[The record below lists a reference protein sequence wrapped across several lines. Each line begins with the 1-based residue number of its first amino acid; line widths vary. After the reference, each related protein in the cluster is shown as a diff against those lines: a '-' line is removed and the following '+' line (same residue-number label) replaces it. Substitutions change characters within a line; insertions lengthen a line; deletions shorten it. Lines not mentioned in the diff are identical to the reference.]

1 MLISNAA
8 IDRRSTV
15 FALMLIIIIVG
26 IYSYLVLPRESTP
39 DITIPVVLV
48 VTPYEG
54 VSSSDIESL
63 ITHPIERK
71 LKGLKDVEE
80 IRSVSAEGSSMITI
94 EFVPDI
100 DIDNALQRVRDKVDQ
115 AKGDL
120 PNDLENDPSILE
132 INLSEFPILM
142 VAISGH
148 ADETV
153 LKKVG
158 EELEDRIEEISGVLD
173 VVLTGGRERQIRVE
187 FDPDRLYAYRIS
199 LAEVIRSIQQ
209 ENVNIP
215 GGSIDIGQGKYLLRI
230 PGEFT
235 DPAEIDN
242 LVLTERNGR
251 VIYFKDVARIVD
263 AYEDRSSMARLNG
276 AQSVSLAIKKRTGA
290 NIIEVADQVFA
301 LLEQAEP
308 QVPPGIDLAV
318 TFNQSKDIRR
328 MVSELE
334 NNIITGLILVV
345 SVLFLFLG
353 LRNSFFVA
361 LAIPFS
367 MLLSFAVLQ
376 LMGITLNMV
385 VLFSLILALGMLVDN
400 AIVIVENV
408 YRHMQEGASSIQAA
422 KKAVAE
428 VGWPVISSTLTT
440 LCAFFPMTFWPG
452 IMGEFMKYLPQTLIV
467 TLTASLFVALVI
479 NPTICGHFMS
489 LDKKQKPVEGKPSR
503 IIELYRRTL
512 EFALAHRLLVVCSS
526 FVLLFGIIGT
536 YSVLGHGV
544 ELFPDI
550 EPNRAFV
557 EIKAPEGTSLDASN
571 QLALR
576 VEEIARPEQDIRFAI
591 SEVGTSSSDQGG
603 GGDSVQS
610 NLSKISLDFLERDER
625 KDDARTVLDRIRSA
639 VAFFPGAEFKVEKQE
654 EGPPTGPPVSVEIS
668 GEKIQVLERVVAQ
681 ARELIKDVPG
691 LVDLKDDFAKAK
703 PEIRID
709 VDREKASLLKLS
721 TAEISEMVKAA
732 ISGTKLGVYREG
744 EDEYDIVARLPEQRR
759 TSVADIENLLIPA
772 QDGSPV
778 PLSTVADIKLSTGF
792 GSIRHIDQK
801 RVVTV
806 TADTFGR
813 NSNEVLLEVQQRLT
827 ALELPSG
834 YQVGYS
840 GEQEEQQK
848 ASAFLSKA
856 FVGAILLIMLVLITQ
871 FNSLLQTLIV
881 MTSVLLSLTGVFL
894 GLMLTATPFGIIM
907 TGIGVISLAG
917 VVVNNAIVLIDYINQ
932 LVKEGMELNAA
943 LIRAGIVRFRPVLLT
958 AATTILGLL
967 PMAVGISF
975 DFKTLAWEIGGES
988 ADWWGPMAVAVIFG
1002 LAFATLLTL
1011 VVVPVLYSL
1020 AESARG
1026 FSWQEKRGKF
1036 SLTSLGNSVRNS
1048 ISFWGIAKR

>member
-15 FALMLIIIIVG
+15 FALMLIILIVG
-26 IYSYLVLPRESTP
+26 IYSYIVLPRESTP

-54 VSSSDIESL
+54 VTSGDIENL

-94 EFVPDI
+94 EFVPDV
-100 DIDNALQRVRDKVDQ
+100 DIDNALQWVRDKVDQ

-120 PNDLENDPSILE
+120 PKDLEDDPSILE

-142 VAISGH
+142 VAISGQT
-148 ADETV
+148 DETV

-158 EELEDRIEEISGVLD
+158 EEIEDRIEQISGVLD
-173 VVLTGGRERQIRVE
+173 VVITGGREREILVE

-199 LAEVIRSIQQ
+199 LSEVVRAIQR

-242 LVLTERNGR
+242 LVLTERDGR
-251 VIYFKDVARIVD
+251 IVYFKDVAKIVD
-263 AYEDRSSMARLNG
+263 SYEDRTSRARMNG
-276 AQSVSLAIKKRTGA
+276 KQSVSLAIKKRTGA
-290 NIIEVADQVFA
+290 NIIEVADRVFA
-301 LLEQAEP
+301 LLKFAEAEL
-308 QVPPGIDLAV
+308 PPGIELSV
-318 TFNQSKDIRR
+318 TMNQSKDIRN

-345 SVLFLFLG
+345 VVLFMFLG
-353 LRNSFFVA
+353 FRNSFFVA

-376 LMGITLNMV
+376 LLGITLNMV
-385 VLFSLILALGMLVDN
+385 VLFSLMLALGMLVDN
-400 AIVIVENV
+400 AIVIVENI
-408 YRHMQEGASSIQAA
+408 YRHMQEGKTAVEAA
-422 KKAVAE
+422 KTAASE
-428 VGWPVISSTLTT
+428 VGWPVISSTVTT

-452 IMGEFMKYLPQTLIV
+452 IMGEFMKYLPLTLII

-479 NPTICGHFMS
+479 NPTLCGHFMS
-489 LDKKQKPVEGKPSR
+489 LSKKAELKERKPTQ
-503 IIELYRRTL
+503 IIHFYSQILQ
-512 EFALAHRLLVVCSS
+512 FALKRRLLVVLSS
-526 FVLLFGIIGT
+526 FVLLAGIIVA
-536 YSVLGHGV
+536 YAILGHGV

-550 EPNRAFV
+550 EPNRAFI
-557 EIKAPEGTSLDASN
+557 EIKAPEGTNLAASDE
-571 QLALR
+571 LAR
-576 VEEIARPEQDIRFAI
+576 HVESFVTREQDIRFMI

-603 GGDSVQS
+603 GSSVQS
-610 NLSKISLDFLERDER
+610 NLSRITLDFLEREDR
-625 KDDARTVLDRIRSA
+625 QDDARDVLDRLRTA
-639 VAFFPGAEFKVEKQE
+639 VGPLAGAEFKVEKQE
-654 EGPPTGPPVSVEIS
+654 EGPPTGPPVNIEIS
-668 GEKIQVLERVVAQ
+668 GEKIQVLDRLVTAVKQ
-681 ARELIKDVPG
+681 LIKDVPG
-691 LVDLKDDFAKAK
+691 LVDLKDDFSKAK

-744 EDEYDIVARLPEQRR
+744 EDEYDIIARMPESRR
-759 TSVADIENLLIPA
+759 TSVADIGNLLIPA
-772 QDGSPV
+772 IDGSPV
-778 PLSTVADIKLSTGF
+778 PLSTVAEISLAAGF

-801 RVVTV
+801 RVVTIS
-806 TADTFGR
+806 AETFGR
-813 NSNEVLLEVQQRLT
+813 NSNEVLQEVQQRLST
-827 ALELPSG
+827 LDLPSG
-834 YQVGYS
+834 YLIHYS

-848 ASAFLSKA
+848 ASIFLSKA
-856 FVGAILLIMLVLITQ
+856 FIAAILLIMLVLITQ

-894 GLMLTATPFGIIM
+894 GLMITVTPFGIIM

-932 LVKEGMELNAA
+932 LVREGMELNAA
-943 LIRAGIVRFRPVLLT
+943 LIRAGTVRFRPVMLT
-958 AATTILGLL
+958 AVTTILGLL
-967 PMAVGISF
+967 PMAIGVSF
-975 DFKTLAWEIGGES
+975 DFKTFTWEIGGES

-1026 FSWQEKRGKF
+1026 KF
-1036 SLTSLGNSVRNS
+1036 WRVKEG
-1048 ISFWGIAKR
+1048 

>member
-1 MLISNAA
+1 MLISNVA

-15 FALMLIIIIVG
+15 FALMLIILIVG
-26 IYSYLVLPRESTP
+26 IFSYISLPRESTP
-39 DITIPVVLV
+39 DITIPVILV

-94 EFVPDI
+94 EFNPDV
-100 DIDNALQRVRDKVDQ
+100 DIDNAMQWVRDKVDQ

-120 PNDLENDPSILE
+120 PTDLENDPSILE

-142 VAISGH
+142 VSVSGPF
-148 ADETV
+148 DENI

-158 EELEDRIEEISGVLD
+158 EELEDRIEQVSGVLD
-173 VVLTGGRERQIRVE
+173 VIISGGREREIRVE
-187 FDPDRLYAYRIS
+187 FDPDRLFAYRIS
-199 LAEVIRSIQQ
+199 LSEVIRAIKQ

-215 GGSIDIGQGKYLLRI
+215 GGSIDIGEGKYLLRI

-242 LVLTERNGR
+242 LVLTERDGR
-251 VIYFKDVARIVD
+251 IIYFKDVARIVD
-263 AYEDRSSMARLNG
+263 SYEDRISYARVNNK
-276 AQSVSLAIKKRTGA
+276 QSVTLAIKKRTGA

-301 LLEQAEP
+301 LLQIAEQ
-308 QVPPGIDLAV
+308 QIPPGIEMSV
-318 TFNQSKDIRR
+318 TLNQSKDIRR
-328 MVSELE
+328 LVSELE

-345 SVLFLFLG
+345 TVLFLFLG
-353 LRNSFFVA
+353 TRNSFFVA

-367 MLLSFAVLQ
+367 MLLSFSVLQ
-376 LMGITLNMV
+376 LLGITLNMV

-400 AIVIVENV
+400 AIVIVENI
-408 YRHMQEGASSIQAA
+408 YRHMQEGLSGVAAA
-422 KKAVAE
+422 KAAAVE
-428 VGWPVISSTLTT
+428 VGWPIISSTLTT

-452 IMGEFMKYLPQTLIV
+452 IMGEFMKYLPLTLIV

-479 NPTICGHFMS
+479 NPTLCGHFMS
-489 LDKKQKPVEGKPSR
+489 LGKNTEQAEREPAK
-503 IIELYRRTL
+503 IIQFYSNCLIY
-512 EFALAHRLLVVCSS
+512 ALKNRLLVVFASV
-526 FVLLFGIIGT
+526 FLLIAIIAAYGF
-536 YSVLGHGV
+536 LGHGV

-550 EPNRAFV
+550 EPNRAIV
-557 EIKAPEGTSLDASN
+557 EIKAPEGTSLAASN
-571 QLALR
+571 ELALR
-576 VEEIARPEQDIRFAI
+576 VEGFSVVEPDIRYVVT
-591 SEVGTSSSDQGG
+591 EVGSSSSSEG
-603 GGDSVQS
+603 GGDSVQA
-610 NLSKISLDFLERDER
+610 NMTKVTLDFLDREDRKYDSRD
-625 KDDARTVLDRIRSA
+625 VLDRIRNQVGPLA
-639 VAFFPGAEFKVEKQE
+639 GAEFKVEKQE

-668 GEKIQVLERVVAQ
+668 GEEIQILDRLVAQ

-691 LVDLKDDFAKAK
+691 LVDLKDDFSKAK
-703 PEIRID
+703 PEIRVD
-709 VDREKASLLKLS
+709 VDREKASLLQLS

-744 EDEYDIVARLPEQRR
+744 EDEFDIIARMPENRR
-759 TSVADIENLLIPA
+759 TSVADIENLLVPA
-772 QDGSPV
+772 IDGSPV
-778 PLSTVADIKLSTGF
+778 PLSTIADIKLSTGF

-801 RVVTV
+801 RVVTIS
-806 TADTFGR
+806 ADTFGR
-813 NSNEVLLEVQQRLT
+813 NSNEVLAEVQEKL
-827 ALELPSG
+827 AGLDLPSG
-834 YQVGYS
+834 YMINYS

-848 ASAFLSKA
+848 ATVFLSKA
-856 FVGAILLIMLVLITQ
+856 FVSAILLIMLVLITQ
-871 FNSLLQTLIV
+871 FNSVLQTLIV

-894 GLMLTATPFGIIM
+894 GLMITATPFGIIM

-943 LIRAGIVRFRPVLLT
+943 LIRAGTVRFRPVLLT
-958 AATTILGLL
+958 AVTTILGLL
-967 PMAVGISF
+967 PMAIGVSF
-975 DFKTLAWEIGGES
+975 DFKTFTWEIGGES

-1026 FSWQEKRGKF
+1026 KF
-1036 SLTSLGNSVRNS
+1036 WRTKNG
-1048 ISFWGIAKR
+1048 

>member
-15 FALMLIIIIVG
+15 FALMLIILITG
-26 IYSYLVLPRESTP
+26 IYSYIVLPRESTP

-54 VSSSDIESL
+54 VSSGDIESL
-63 ITHPIERK
+63 VTHPIERK

-120 PNDLENDPSILE
+120 PDDLENDPSILE

-142 VAISGH
+142 VAISGE

-158 EELEDRIEEISGVLD
+158 EELEDRIEELSGVLD

-199 LAEVIRSIQQ
+199 LNEVIRAIQQ

-235 DPAEIDN
+235 DPDEIDY
-242 LVLTERNGR
+242 LVLAERDGR
-251 VIYFKDVARIVD
+251 MIYFKDVAQVVD
-263 AYEDRSSMARLNG
+263 AFEDRTSRARLNRV
-276 AQSVSLAIKKRTGA
+276 QSVSLAIKKRTGA

-301 LLEQAEP
+301 LLRIADH
-308 QVPPGIDLAV
+308 QVPPGISLAV

-334 NNIITGLILVV
+334 NTIISGLILVV

-367 MLLSFAVLQ
+367 MLLSFAVLE
-376 LMGITLNMV
+376 LLGVTLNMV

-408 YRHMQEGASSIQAA
+408 YRHMQEGNSGTEAA
-422 KKAVAE
+422 KDAVRE
-428 VGWPVISSTLTT
+428 VGWPVISSTVTT

-479 NPTICGHFMS
+479 NPTVCGHFMA
-489 LDKKQKPVEGKPSR
+489 LGKPADPAEWQPAK
-503 IIELYRRTL
+503 IIRLYGRTL
-512 EFALAHRLLVVCSS
+512 EFALAHRLLVVFAS
-526 FVLLFGIIGT
+526 FVLLFGIIAAYT
-536 YSVLGHGV
+536 VLGHGV

-557 EIKAPEGTSLDASN
+557 EIKAPEGTSLEASN
-571 QLALR
+571 QLALNA
-576 VEEIARPEQDIRFAI
+576 EEIAGEEKDIRYVI
-591 SEVGTSSSDQGG
+591 SEVGTSGSDQGG

-610 NLSKISLDFLERDER
+610 NLSKISLDFLERHER
-625 KDDARTVLDRIRSA
+625 QDDSRAVLDRIRSA
-639 VAFFPGAEFKVEKQE
+639 LAPFAGAEFKVEKQE

-668 GEKIQVLERVVAQ
+668 GEDIQVLDRLVSRAK
-681 ARELIKDVPG
+681 ELIKEVPG

-703 PEIRID
+703 PEIRVD
-709 VDREKASLLKLS
+709 VDRQKASLLKLS

-744 EDEYDIVARLPEQRR
+744 EDEYDIVARLPQQRR
-759 TSVADIENLLIPA
+759 TSLADIENLLIPA
-772 QDGSPV
+772 LDGSPV
-778 PLSTVADIKLSTGF
+778 PLSTVARVRLSAGF

-801 RVVTV
+801 RVVSI

-813 NSNEVLLEVQQRLT
+813 NSNEVLLEVQQRLA
-827 ALELPSG
+827 ALKLPSG
-834 YQVGYS
+834 YLVNYS

-848 ASAFLSKA
+848 ASVFLSKA

-871 FNSLLQTLIV
+871 FNSVLQTLIV
-881 MTSVLLSLTGVFL
+881 MTSVILSLTGVFL
-894 GLMLTATPFGIIM
+894 GLMITVTPFGIIM

-943 LIRAGIVRFRPVLLT
+943 LIRAGTVRFRPVLLT

-967 PMAVGISF
+967 PMAIGISF
-975 DFKTLAWEIGGES
+975 DFKTFSWEVGGES

-1011 VVVPVLYSL
+1011 IVVPVLYSL

-1026 FSWQEKRGKF
+1026 C
-1036 SLTSLGNSVRNS
+1036 
-1048 ISFWGIAKR
+1048 FWRAKKG

>member
-15 FALMLIIIIVG
+15 FALMLIILIVG
-26 IYSYLVLPRESTP
+26 IYSYIVLPRESTP

-54 VSSSDIESL
+54 VTSGDIENL

-94 EFVPDI
+94 EFVPDV
-100 DIDNALQRVRDKVDQ
+100 DIDNALQWVRDKVDQ

-120 PNDLENDPSILE
+120 PKDLEDDPSILE

-142 VAISGH
+142 VAISGQT
-148 ADETV
+148 DETV

-158 EELEDRIEEISGVLD
+158 EEIEDRIEQISGVLD
-173 VVLTGGRERQIRVE
+173 VVITGGREREILVE

-199 LAEVIRSIQQ
+199 LSEVVRAIQR

-242 LVLTERNGR
+242 LVLTERDGR
-251 VIYFKDVARIVD
+251 IVYFKDVAKIVD
-263 AYEDRSSMARLNG
+263 SYEDRTSRARMNG
-276 AQSVSLAIKKRTGA
+276 KQSVSLAIKKRTGA
-290 NIIEVADQVFA
+290 NIIEVADRVFA
-301 LLEQAEP
+301 LLKFAEAEL
-308 QVPPGIDLAV
+308 PPGIELSV
-318 TFNQSKDIRR
+318 TMNQSKDIRN

-345 SVLFLFLG
+345 VVLFMFLG
-353 LRNSFFVA
+353 FRNSFFVA

-376 LMGITLNMV
+376 LLGITLNMV
-385 VLFSLILALGMLVDN
+385 VLFSLMLALGMLVDN
-400 AIVIVENV
+400 AIVIVENI
-408 YRHMQEGASSIQAA
+408 YRHMQEGKTAVEAA
-422 KKAVAE
+422 KTAASE
-428 VGWPVISSTLTT
+428 VGWPVISSTVTT

-452 IMGEFMKYLPQTLIV
+452 IMGEFMKYLPLTLII

-479 NPTICGHFMS
+479 NPTLCGHFMS
-489 LDKKQKPVEGKPSR
+489 LSKKAELKERKPTQ
-503 IIELYRRTL
+503 IIHFYSQILQ
-512 EFALAHRLLVVCSS
+512 FALKRRLLVVLSS
-526 FVLLFGIIGT
+526 FVLLAGIIVA
-536 YSVLGHGV
+536 YAILGHGV

-550 EPNRAFV
+550 EPNRAFI
-557 EIKAPEGTSLDASN
+557 EIKAPEGTNLAASDE
-571 QLALR
+571 LAR
-576 VEEIARPEQDIRFAI
+576 HVESFVTREQDIRFMI

-603 GGDSVQS
+603 GSSVQS
-610 NLSKISLDFLERDER
+610 NLSRITLDFLEREDR
-625 KDDARTVLDRIRSA
+625 QDDSRDVLDRLRTA
-639 VAFFPGAEFKVEKQE
+639 VGPLAGAEFKVEKQE
-654 EGPPTGPPVSVEIS
+654 EGPPTGPPVNIEIS
-668 GEKIQVLERVVAQ
+668 GEEIQVLDRLVTAAKQ
-681 ARELIKDVPG
+681 LIKDVPG
-691 LVDLKDDFAKAK
+691 LVDLKDDFSKAK

-744 EDEYDIVARLPEQRR
+744 EDEYDIIARMPESRR
-759 TSVADIENLLIPA
+759 TSVADIGNLLIPA
-772 QDGSPV
+772 IDGSPV
-778 PLSTVADIKLSTGF
+778 PLSTVAEISLAAGF

-801 RVVTV
+801 RVVTIS
-806 TADTFGR
+806 AETFGR
-813 NSNEVLLEVQQRLT
+813 NSNEVLQEVQQRLST
-827 ALELPSG
+827 LDLPSG
-834 YQVGYS
+834 CLIHYS

-848 ASAFLSKA
+848 ASIFLSKA
-856 FVGAILLIMLVLITQ
+856 FIAAILLIMLVLITQ

-894 GLMLTATPFGIIM
+894 GLMITVTPFGIIM

-932 LVKEGMELNAA
+932 LVREGMELNAA
-943 LIRAGIVRFRPVLLT
+943 LIRAGTVRFRPVMLT
-958 AATTILGLL
+958 AVTTILGLL
-967 PMAVGISF
+967 PMAIGVSF
-975 DFKTLAWEIGGES
+975 DFKTFTWEIGGES

-1026 FSWQEKRGKF
+1026 KF
-1036 SLTSLGNSVRNS
+1036 WRVKEG
-1048 ISFWGIAKR
+1048 

>member
-15 FALMLIIIIVG
+15 FALMLIILIAG
-26 IYSYLVLPRESTP
+26 IYSYIVLPRESTP
-39 DITIPVVLV
+39 DITVPYILV

-54 VSSSDIESL
+54 VTPDDIESL
-63 ITHPIERK
+63 ITYPIERK
-71 LKGLKDVEE
+71 LKGLKDVEK

-94 EFVPDI
+94 EFLPDVN
-100 DIDNALQRVRDKVDQ
+100 IDNALQWVRDKVDQ

-120 PNDLENDPSILE
+120 PNDLENDPSVLE

-142 VAISGH
+142 IAVSGDV
-148 ADETV
+148 DETV
-153 LKKVG
+153 LKQVG
-158 EELEDRIEEISGVLD
+158 EKLEDRIEEISGVLD

-187 FDPDRLYAYRIS
+187 FDPDRLYAYHIS
-199 LAEVIRSIQQ
+199 LSEIVRAIRQ

-215 GGSIDIGQGKYLLRI
+215 GGSIDIGQGKYLLRV
-230 PGEFT
+230 PGEFSNP
-235 DPAEIDN
+235 DEIDN
-242 LVLTERNGR
+242 LVLTERDGK

-263 AYEDRSSMARLNG
+263 SFEDRTSYARLNG
-276 AQSVSLAIKKRTGA
+276 SQSVSLAIKKRSGA
-290 NIIEVADQVFA
+290 NIIEVADRVFA
-301 LLEQAEP
+301 LLNSAEEL
-308 QVPPGIDLAV
+308 VPDGIHLSV

-334 NNIITGLILVV
+334 NNIISGLILVV
-345 SVLFLFLG
+345 LVLFMFLG
-353 LRNSFFVA
+353 FRNSIFVA
-361 LAIPFS
+361 IAIPFS
-367 MLLSFAVLQ
+367 MLLSFSVLQ
-376 LMGITLNMV
+376 LLGITLNMV

-400 AIVIVENV
+400 AIVIVENI
-408 YRHMQEGASSIQAA
+408 YRHMQEGFSAIEAS
-422 KKAVAE
+422 KKAVSE
-428 VGWPVISSTLTT
+428 VGWPVISSTVTT

-452 IMGEFMKYLPQTLIV
+452 IMGEFMKFLPLTLII
-467 TLTASLFVALVI
+467 TLSASLFVALVI
-479 NPTICGHFMS
+479 NPTVCGHMMTLS
-489 LDKKQKPVEGKPSR
+489 KKKYTSERPPSQV
-503 IIELYRRTL
+503 IKWYGAIL
-512 EFALAHRLLVVCSS
+512 EYALKHRLLVVLAS
-526 FVLLFGIIGT
+526 FVLLLGIGAA
-536 YSVLGHGV
+536 YAVLGHGI

-550 EPNRAFV
+550 EPNLAFV
-557 EIKAPEGTSLDASN
+557 EIKAPEGANLAASN
-571 QLALR
+571 ALSQQ
-576 VEEIARPEQDIRFAI
+576 VEAIAAKETDIRHVVA
-591 SEVGTSSSDQGG
+591 EVGVSGSDRGG
-603 GGDSVQS
+603 GGVQS
-610 NLSKISLDFLERDER
+610 NLTKISLDFKDRENRQNDSRDVLERI
-625 KDDARTVLDRIRSA
+625 RTA
-639 VAFFPGAEFKVEKQE
+639 VIPISGAEFKVEKQK

-668 GEKIQVLERVVAQ
+668 GDKIAVLDRLVEETRQ
-681 ARELIKDVPG
+681 RIKDVAG
-691 LVDLKDDFAKAK
+691 LVDLKDDFSKAK

-744 EDEYDIVARLPEQRR
+744 EDEYDIVARMPEDRR
-759 TSVADIENLLIPA
+759 TSVADIKNLLIPA
-772 QDGSPV
+772 NDGSPV
-778 PLSTVADIKLSTGF
+778 PLSSIAKVELGVGY

-806 TADTFGR
+806 SANTFGR
-813 NSNEVLLEVQQRLT
+813 NSNAVLQEVQSRLSSMH
-827 ALELPSG
+827 LPAG
-834 YQVGYS
+834 YQINYS

-848 ASAFLSKA
+848 AAAFLSKA

-894 GLMLTATPFGIIM
+894 GLMITSTSFGIIM

-932 LVKEGMELNAA
+932 LIAEGMELNAA
-943 LIRAGIVRFRPVLLT
+943 LIRAGTVRFRPVLLT

-967 PMAVGISF
+967 PMAIGVSF
-975 DFKTLAWEIGGES
+975 DFKTFSWVIGGES

-1020 AESARG
+1020 AESARRR
-1026 FSWQEKRGKF
+1026 FWKTRARG
-1036 SLTSLGNSVRNS
+1036 
-1048 ISFWGIAKR
+1048 

>member
-1 MLISNAA
+1 MLISDAS

-15 FALMLIIIIVG
+15 FAVMLIILITG

-63 ITHPIERK
+63 ITRPIERK
-71 LKGLKDVEE
+71 LKGLKDVEKM
-80 IRSVSAEGSSMITI
+80 RSVSAEGSSMITI
-94 EFVPDI
+94 EFIPDV
-100 DIDNALQRVRDKVDQ
+100 DIDNALQWVRDKVDQ

-120 PNDLENDPSILE
+120 PKDLENDPSILE
-132 INLSEFPILM
+132 INISEFPVLM
-142 VAISGH
+142 VSVSGPV
-148 ADETV
+148 DETV

-158 EELEDRIEEISGVLD
+158 EELEDRIEQINGVLD
-173 VVLTGGRERQIRVE
+173 VVLTGGREREIRVE
-187 FDPDRLYAYRIS
+187 FDPDRLFAYRIS
-199 LAEVIRSIQQ
+199 LSEVIRAIQQ

-230 PGEFT
+230 PGEFSS
-235 DPAEIDN
+235 PEQIDN
-242 LVLTERNGR
+242 LVLTERDGR
-251 VIYFKDVARIVD
+251 IIYFKDVARIVD
-263 AYEDRSSMARLNG
+263 AFEDRVSMARLNG
-276 AQSVSLAIKKRTGA
+276 KKSVTLAIKKRTGA

-301 LLEQAEP
+301 FLSAAENE
-308 QVPPGIDLAV
+308 VPAGVELSV
-318 TFNQSKDIRR
+318 TLNQSKDIRR

-334 NNIITGLILVV
+334 NNIISGLILVV

-353 LRNSFFVA
+353 LRNSVFVA

-376 LMGITLNMV
+376 LLGITLNMV

-400 AIVIVENV
+400 AIVIVENI
-408 YRHMQEGASSIQAA
+408 YRHMQEGKSAIQAA
-422 KKAVAE
+422 KVATDE
-428 VGWPVISSTLTT
+428 VAWPVISSTLTT

-452 IMGEFMKYLPQTLIV
+452 IMGEFMKYLPITLIV

-479 NPTICGHFMS
+479 NPTLCGHFMS
-489 LDKKQKPVEGKPSR
+489 LGKNAGLAEREPAKIIRFYQKM
-503 IIELYRRTL
+503 L
-512 EFALAHRLLVVCSS
+512 EFALRHRLLVILAS
-526 FVLLFGIIGT
+526 FFLLIGIIAT
-536 YSVLGHGV
+536 YAVLGHGV

-557 EIKAPEGTSLDASN
+557 EIKAPEGTNLEASN
-571 QLALR
+571 ELAGQ
-576 VEEIARPEQDIRFAI
+576 VETFAAGEGDIRFVI
-591 SEVGTSSSDQGG
+591 SEVGTSGNSEGG
-603 GGDSVQS
+603 GESVQS
-610 NLSKISLDFLERDER
+610 NLSRISLDFVERHDRHEDSR
-625 KDDARTVLDRIRSA
+625 LVLDRLRAA
-639 VAFFPGAEFKVEKQE
+639 VAPIAGAEFKVEKQE

-668 GEKIQVLERVVAQ
+668 GENIHVLE
-681 ARELIKDVPG
+681 ELVTAAKQKIKDVNG

-703 PEIRID
+703 PEIRIT
-709 VDREKASLLKLS
+709 VDREKASLLNLS

-744 EDEYDIVARLPEQRR
+744 ADEYDIIARMPEYRR
-759 TSVADIENLLIPA
+759 KSISDIRNLLIPSL
-772 QDGSPV
+772 DGSPV
-778 PLSTVADIKLSTGF
+778 PLSTIADIKISTGF
-792 GSIRHIDQK
+792 GSIRHIDQN

-813 NSNEVLLEVQQRLT
+813 NSNEVLQEVQQRLAT
-827 ALELPSG
+827 LKLPSG
-834 YQVGYS
+834 YRVYYS

-848 ASAFLSKA
+848 AENFLAKA
-856 FVGAILLIMLVLITQ
+856 FIGAILLIMLVLITQ
-871 FNSLLQTLIV
+871 FNSVLQTVIV

-894 GLMLTATPFGIIM
+894 GLMITVTPFGIIM

-932 LVKEGMELNAA
+932 LVREGMELNSA
-943 LIRAGIVRFRPVLLT
+943 LVRAGVVRFRPVLLT
-958 AATTILGLL
+958 AGTTILGLL
-967 PMAVGISF
+967 PMAVGVSF
-975 DFKTLAWEIGGES
+975 DFKSFAWEIGGES

-1002 LAFATLLTL
+1002 LTFATLLTL

-1020 AESARG
+1020 CESM
-1026 FSWQEKRGKF
+1026 RGKF
-1036 SLTSLGNSVRNS
+1036 WARKSG
-1048 ISFWGIAKR
+1048 

>member
-1 MLISNAA
+1 MLLSNAA

-15 FALMLIIIIVG
+15 FAIMLIILIAG

-54 VSSSDIESL
+54 VTSGDIESL
-63 ITHPIERK
+63 ITHPLERK
-71 LKGLKDVEE
+71 LKGLKDVEKMS
-80 IRSVSAEGSSMITI
+80 SVSAEGSSMITI
-94 EFVPDI
+94 EFIPDV
-100 DIDNALQRVRDKVDQ
+100 DIENALQWVRDKVDQ

-132 INLSEFPILM
+132 INISEFPILM
-142 VAISGH
+142 VSVAGH

-153 LKKVG
+153 LKLVG
-158 EELEDRIEEISGVLD
+158 EELEDRIEQISGVLD
-173 VVLTGGRERQIRVE
+173 VVISGGREREIRVE
-187 FDPDRLYAYRIS
+187 FDPDRLFAYRIS
-199 LAEVIRSIQQ
+199 LSEVMRAINQ

-215 GGSIDIGQGKYLLRI
+215 GGSIDIGRGKYLLRV

-242 LVLTERNGR
+242 LVLTARDGK
-251 VIYFKDVARIVD
+251 VIYFKDVAEIAD
-263 AYEDRSSMARLNG
+263 TFEDRVSYARLNG
-276 AQSVSLAIKKRTGA
+276 SQSVSLSIKKRTGA

-301 LLEQAEP
+301 LLQSAQTEL
-308 QVPPGIDLAV
+308 PPGIELSV
-318 TFNQSKDIRR
+318 TLNQSKDIRR
-328 MVSELE
+328 MVMELE

-345 SVLFLFLG
+345 LVLFMFLG

-367 MLLSFAVLQ
+367 MLISFSVLNI
-376 LMGITLNMV
+376 LGITLNMV

-408 YRHMQEGASSIQAA
+408 YRHMQEGKPGITAA
-422 KKAVAE
+422 KIAAAE

-452 IMGEFMKYLPQTLIV
+452 IMGEFMKYLPLTLIV
-467 TLTASLFVALVI
+467 TLSASLFVALVI
-479 NPTICGHFMS
+479 NPTLCGHFMKLGTRTRRS
-489 LDKKQKPVEGKPSR
+489 DDKSTLILQ
-503 IIELYRRTL
+503 LYRRTL
-512 EFALAHRLLVVCSS
+512 EYALQHRLLVVFIS
-526 FVLLFGIIGT
+526 FLLLTGIVGA
-536 YSVLGHGV
+536 YGVFGHGI

-557 EIKAPEGTSLDASN
+557 EIKAPEGTNLDASN
-571 QLALR
+571 DLALLT
-576 VEEIARPEQDIRFAI
+576 EQFAAQETDIRYVI
-591 SEVGTSSSDQGG
+591 SEVGTSGSDQGG
-603 GGDSVQS
+603 GESVQS
-610 NLSKISLDFLERDER
+610 NLSRISLDFVDRDDRQEDSR
-625 KDDARTVLDRIRSA
+625 NVLARLRNAISPLA
-639 VAFFPGAEFKVEKQE
+639 GAEFKVEKQE

-668 GEKIQVLERVVAQ
+668 GEDILILERLVADAKQ
-681 ARELIKDVPG
+681 LIKDVPG
-691 LVDLKDDFAKAK
+691 LVDLKDDFSKAK

-709 VDREKASLLKLS
+709 VDREKASLLSLS

-744 EDEYDIVARLPEQRR
+744 EDEYDIVARMPEYRR
-759 TSVADIENLLIPA
+759 GSIADIENLLVPA
-772 QDGSPV
+772 IDGSPV
-778 PLSTVADIKLSTGF
+778 PLSTISEIRLGTGF

-801 RVVTV
+801 RVVTM

-813 NSNEVLLEVQQRLT
+813 NSNEVLLEVQQKL
-827 ALELPSG
+827 AGMELPGG
-834 YQVGYS
+834 YLINYS

-848 ASAFLSKA
+848 ATAFLSKA

-871 FNSLLQTLIV
+871 FNSFLQTLIV
-881 MTSVLLSLTGVFL
+881 MTSVILSLTGVFL
-894 GLMLTATPFGIIM
+894 GLMITVMPFGIIM

-932 LVKEGMELNAA
+932 LVKEGLEVNTA
-943 LIRAGIVRFRPVLLT
+943 LVRAGVIRFRPVLLT

-967 PMAVGISF
+967 PMAIGVSYNF
-975 DFKTLAWEIGGES
+975 RTLNWEIGGES

-1020 AESARG
+1020 ADSLRNRLQQGARNQSG
-1026 FSWQEKRGKF
+1026 
-1036 SLTSLGNSVRNS
+1036 
-1048 ISFWGIAKR
+1048 

>member
-15 FALMLIIIIVG
+15 FALMLIILIVG
-26 IYSYLVLPRESTP
+26 IYSYIVLPRESTP

-54 VSSSDIESL
+54 VTSGDIENL

-94 EFVPDI
+94 EFVPDV
-100 DIDNALQRVRDKVDQ
+100 DIDNALQWVRDKVDQ

-120 PNDLENDPSILE
+120 PKDLEDDPSILE

-142 VAISGH
+142 VAISGQT
-148 ADETV
+148 DETV

-158 EELEDRIEEISGVLD
+158 EEIEDRIEQISGVLD
-173 VVLTGGRERQIRVE
+173 VVITGGREREILVE

-199 LAEVIRSIQQ
+199 LSEVVRAIQR

-242 LVLTERNGR
+242 LVLTERDGR
-251 VIYFKDVARIVD
+251 VVYFKDVAKIVD
-263 AYEDRSSMARLNG
+263 SYEDRTSRARMNG
-276 AQSVSLAIKKRTGA
+276 KQSVSLAIKKRTGA
-290 NIIEVADQVFA
+290 NIIEVADRVFA
-301 LLEQAEP
+301 LLKFAEAEL
-308 QVPPGIDLAV
+308 PPGIELSV
-318 TFNQSKDIRR
+318 TMNQSKDIRR

-345 SVLFLFLG
+345 VVLFMFLG
-353 LRNSFFVA
+353 FRNSFFVA

-376 LMGITLNMV
+376 LLGITLNMV
-385 VLFSLILALGMLVDN
+385 VLFSLMLALGMLVDN
-400 AIVIVENV
+400 AIVIVENI
-408 YRHMQEGASSIQAA
+408 YRHMQEGKTAVEAA
-422 KKAVAE
+422 KTAASE
-428 VGWPVISSTLTT
+428 VGWPVISSTVTT

-452 IMGEFMKYLPQTLIV
+452 IMGEFMKYLPLTLII

-479 NPTICGHFMS
+479 NPTLCGHFMS
-489 LDKKQKPVEGKPSR
+489 LSKKAELKERKPTQ
-503 IIELYRRTL
+503 IIHFYSQILQ
-512 EFALAHRLLVVCSS
+512 FALKRRLLVVLSS
-526 FVLLFGIIGT
+526 FVLLAGIIAA
-536 YSVLGHGV
+536 YAILGHGV

-550 EPNRAFV
+550 EPNRAFI
-557 EIKAPEGTSLDASN
+557 EIKAPEGTNLAASDE
-571 QLALR
+571 LAQH
-576 VEEIARPEQDIRFAI
+576 VESFVTREHDIRFMI

-603 GGDSVQS
+603 GSSVQS
-610 NLSKISLDFLERDER
+610 NLSRITLDFLEREDR
-625 KDDARTVLDRIRSA
+625 QDDARDVLDRLRTA
-639 VAFFPGAEFKVEKQE
+639 VGPLAGAEFKVEKQE
-654 EGPPTGPPVSVEIS
+654 EGPPTGPPVNIEIS
-668 GEKIQVLERVVAQ
+668 GEKIQVLDRLVTAAKQ
-681 ARELIKDVPG
+681 LIKDVPG
-691 LVDLKDDFAKAK
+691 LVDLKDDFSKAK

-744 EDEYDIVARLPEQRR
+744 EDEYDIIARMPESRR
-759 TSVADIENLLIPA
+759 TSVADIGNLLIPA
-772 QDGSPV
+772 IDGSPV
-778 PLSTVADIKLSTGF
+778 PLSTVAEISLAAGF

-801 RVVTV
+801 RVVTIS
-806 TADTFGR
+806 AETFGR
-813 NSNEVLLEVQQRLT
+813 NSNEVLQEVQQRLST
-827 ALELPSG
+827 LDLPSG
-834 YQVGYS
+834 YLIHYS

-848 ASAFLSKA
+848 ASIFLSKA
-856 FVGAILLIMLVLITQ
+856 FIAAILLIMLVLITQ

-881 MTSVLLSLTGVFL
+881 MTSVILSLTGVFL
-894 GLMLTATPFGIIM
+894 GLMITVTPFGIIM

-932 LVKEGMELNAA
+932 LVREGMELNAA
-943 LIRAGIVRFRPVLLT
+943 LIRAGTVRFRPVMLT
-958 AATTILGLL
+958 AVTTILGLL
-967 PMAVGISF
+967 PMAIGVSF
-975 DFKTLAWEIGGES
+975 DFKTFTWEIGGES

-1026 FSWQEKRGKF
+1026 KF
-1036 SLTSLGNSVRNS
+1036 WRVKEG
-1048 ISFWGIAKR
+1048 

>member
-1 MLISNAA
+1 MLLSNAA

-15 FALMLIIIIVG
+15 FAVMLIILIAG

-54 VSSSDIESL
+54 VTSGDIESL
-63 ITHPIERK
+63 ITHPLERK
-71 LKGLKDVEE
+71 LKGLKDVEKMS
-80 IRSVSAEGSSMITI
+80 SVSAEGSSMITI
-94 EFVPDI
+94 EFIPDV
-100 DIDNALQRVRDKVDQ
+100 DIENALQWVRDKVDQ

-120 PNDLENDPSILE
+120 PKDLENDPSILE
-132 INLSEFPILM
+132 INISEFPILM
-142 VAISGH
+142 VSVSGH

-153 LKKVG
+153 LKLVG
-158 EELEDRIEEISGVLD
+158 EELEDRIEQISGVLD
-173 VVLTGGRERQIRVE
+173 VVISGGREREIRVE
-187 FDPDRLYAYRIS
+187 FDPDRLFAYRIS
-199 LAEVIRSIQQ
+199 LSEVLRAISQ

-215 GGSIDIGQGKYLLRI
+215 GGSIDIGQGKYLLRV

-235 DPAEIDN
+235 DPDEIDN
-242 LVLTERNGR
+242 LVLTARDGK
-251 VIYFKDVARIVD
+251 VIYFKDVAEIAD
-263 AYEDRSSMARLNG
+263 TFEDRVSYARLNG
-276 AQSVSLAIKKRTGA
+276 SQSVSLSIKKRTGA

-301 LLEQAEP
+301 LLQGAQQEL
-308 QVPPGIDLAV
+308 PPGIELSV
-318 TFNQSKDIRR
+318 TLNQSKDIRR
-328 MVSELE
+328 MVMELE

-345 SVLFLFLG
+345 LVLFMFLG

-367 MLLSFAVLQ
+367 MLISFSVLNM
-376 LMGITLNMV
+376 LGITLNMV

-408 YRHMQEGASSIQAA
+408 YRHMQEGKTGIAAA
-422 KKAVAE
+422 KIAAAE

-452 IMGEFMKYLPQTLIV
+452 IMGEFMKYLPLTLIV
-467 TLTASLFVALVI
+467 TLSASLFVALVI
-479 NPTICGHFMS
+479 NPTLCGHFMK
-489 LDKKQKPVEGKPSR
+489 LGTRTRRGEDEPAMILQ
-503 IIELYRRTL
+503 LYSRTL
-512 EFALAHRLLVVCSS
+512 EYALRHRLLVVFAS
-526 FVLLFGIIGT
+526 FLLLAGIVGA
-536 YSVLGHGV
+536 YGVLGHGI

-557 EIKAPEGTSLDASN
+557 EIKAPEGTNLDASN
-571 QLALR
+571 DLALR
-576 VEEIARPEQDIRFAI
+576 AESFAAQEADIRYII
-591 SEVGTSSSDQGG
+591 SEVGTSGSEQGG
-603 GGDSVQS
+603 GQSVQS
-610 NLSKISLDFLERDER
+610 NLSRISLDFVERDDRQE
-625 KDDARTVLDRIRSA
+625 DSRTVLARLRSA
-639 VAFFPGAEFKVEKQE
+639 IAPLAGAEFKVEKQE

-668 GEKIQVLERVVAQ
+668 GEDIQILERLVAE
-681 ARELIKDVPG
+681 ARQLIKDVPG
-691 LVDLKDDFAKAK
+691 LVDLKDDFSKAK

-709 VDREKASLLKLS
+709 VDREKASLLALS

-744 EDEYDIVARLPEQRR
+744 EDEYDIVARMPEYRR
-759 TSVADIENLLIPA
+759 GSIADIQNLLVPA
-772 QDGSPV
+772 IDGSPV
-778 PLSTVADIKLSTGF
+778 PLSTISEIRLGTGF

-801 RVVTV
+801 RVVTL

-813 NSNEVLLEVQQRLT
+813 NSNEVLLEVQQRL
-827 ALELPSG
+827 AEMQLPSG
-834 YQVGYS
+834 YLINYS

-848 ASAFLSKA
+848 ATAFLSKA

-871 FNSLLQTLIV
+871 FNSFLQTLIV
-881 MTSVLLSLTGVFL
+881 MTSVILSLTGVFL
-894 GLMLTATPFGIIM
+894 GLMITVMPFGIIM

-932 LVKEGMELNAA
+932 LVKEGLEVNTA
-943 LIRAGIVRFRPVLLT
+943 LVRAGVIRFRPVLLT

-967 PMAVGISF
+967 PMAIGVSYNF
-975 DFKTLAWEIGGES
+975 RTLNWEIGGES

-1020 AESARG
+1020 AD
-1026 FSWQEKRGKF
+1026 
-1036 SLTSLGNSVRNS
+1036 SVRNRLQRGGDS
-1048 ISFWGIAKR
+1048 SQGQC

>member
-1 MLISNAA
+1 MLLSNAA

-15 FALMLIIIIVG
+15 FAIMLIILIAG

-54 VSSSDIESL
+54 VTSGDIESL
-63 ITHPIERK
+63 ITHPLERK
-71 LKGLKDVEE
+71 LKGLKDVEKMS
-80 IRSVSAEGSSMITI
+80 SVSAEGSSMITI
-94 EFVPDI
+94 EFIPDV
-100 DIDNALQRVRDKVDQ
+100 DIENALQWVRDKVDQ

-132 INLSEFPILM
+132 INISEFPILM
-142 VAISGH
+142 VSVAGH

-153 LKKVG
+153 LKLVG
-158 EELEDRIEEISGVLD
+158 EELEDRIEQISGVLD
-173 VVLTGGRERQIRVE
+173 VVISGGREREIRVE
-187 FDPDRLYAYRIS
+187 FDPDRLFAYRIS
-199 LAEVIRSIQQ
+199 LSEVMRAINQ

-215 GGSIDIGQGKYLLRI
+215 GGSIDIGRGKYLLRV

-242 LVLTERNGR
+242 LVLTARDGK
-251 VIYFKDVARIVD
+251 VIYFKDVAEIAD
-263 AYEDRSSMARLNG
+263 TFEDRVSYARLNG
-276 AQSVSLAIKKRTGA
+276 SQSVSLSIKKRTGA

-301 LLEQAEP
+301 LLQSAQTEL
-308 QVPPGIDLAV
+308 PPGIELSV
-318 TFNQSKDIRR
+318 TLNQSKDIRR
-328 MVSELE
+328 MVMELE

-345 SVLFLFLG
+345 LVLFMFLG

-367 MLLSFAVLQ
+367 MLISFSVLNI
-376 LMGITLNMV
+376 LGITLNMV

-408 YRHMQEGASSIQAA
+408 YRHMQEGKPGITAA
-422 KKAVAE
+422 KIAAAE

-452 IMGEFMKYLPQTLIV
+452 IMGEFMKYLPLTLIV
-467 TLTASLFVALVI
+467 TLSASLFVALVI
-479 NPTICGHFMS
+479 NPTLCGHFMKLGTRTRRS
-489 LDKKQKPVEGKPSR
+489 DDKSTLILQ
-503 IIELYRRTL
+503 LYRRTL
-512 EFALAHRLLVVCSS
+512 EYALQHRLLVVFIS
-526 FVLLFGIIGT
+526 FLLLTGIVGA
-536 YSVLGHGV
+536 YGVFGHGI

-557 EIKAPEGTSLDASN
+557 EIKAPEGTNLDASN
-571 QLALR
+571 DLALLT
-576 VEEIARPEQDIRFAI
+576 EQFAAQETDIRYVI
-591 SEVGTSSSDQGG
+591 SEVGTSGSDQGG
-603 GGDSVQS
+603 GESVQS
-610 NLSKISLDFLERDER
+610 NLSRISLDFVDRDDRQEDSR
-625 KDDARTVLDRIRSA
+625 NVLARLRNAISPLA
-639 VAFFPGAEFKVEKQE
+639 GAEFKVEKQE

-668 GEKIQVLERVVAQ
+668 GEDILILERLVADAKQ
-681 ARELIKDVPG
+681 LIKDVPG
-691 LVDLKDDFAKAK
+691 LVDLKDDFSKAK

-709 VDREKASLLKLS
+709 VDREKASLLSLS

-744 EDEYDIVARLPEQRR
+744 EDEYDIVARMPEYRR
-759 TSVADIENLLIPA
+759 GSIADIENLLVPA
-772 QDGSPV
+772 IDGSPV
-778 PLSTVADIKLSTGF
+778 PLSTISEIRLGTGF

-801 RVVTV
+801 RVVTM

-813 NSNEVLLEVQQRLT
+813 NSNEVLLEVQQKL
-827 ALELPSG
+827 AGMELPGG
-834 YQVGYS
+834 YLINYS

-848 ASAFLSKA
+848 ATAFLSKA

-871 FNSLLQTLIV
+871 FNSFLQTLIV
-881 MTSVLLSLTGVFL
+881 MTSVILSLTGVFL
-894 GLMLTATPFGIIM
+894 GLMITVMPFGIIM

-932 LVKEGMELNAA
+932 LVKEGLEINTA
-943 LIRAGIVRFRPVLLT
+943 LVRAGVIRFRPVLLT

-967 PMAVGISF
+967 PMAIGVSYNF
-975 DFKTLAWEIGGES
+975 RTLNWEIGGES

-1020 AESARG
+1020 ADSLRNRLQQGARNQSG
-1026 FSWQEKRGKF
+1026 
-1036 SLTSLGNSVRNS
+1036 
-1048 ISFWGIAKR
+1048 